1 MAAAPWRCYDRGVVL
16 LLSSLFAV
24 ALAVET
30 PLRAEADARP
40 DEAGS
45 HAHHRAA
52 SDGSAAPKAPPPA
65 QPPVVRPPAPPG
77 LSWDDA
83 DELSRKIARVERR
96 LRTGRPAADEPV
108 PVTQRELNSYV
119 NLALADRI
127 PQGVSGFELQLLR
140 DALEARALVDLDRV
154 KGKLPSSGA
163 TSLLGLL
170 SGTVPVELRG
180 RLHAVKGTGRIEVE
194 QASVGGISLPPGMVA
209 QMVSLS
215 TRNASRPQGFDILA
229 PFPLPWTASDVRLE
243 PGRMLVTF
251 SPKP

>member
-1 MAAAPWRCYDRGVVL
+1 VVL
-16 LLSSLFAV
+16 LLSSLFALV
-24 ALAVET
+24 LVVEKPAAAKPT
-30 PLRAEADARP
+30 PRP
-40 DEAGS
+40 
-45 HAHHRAA
+45 
-52 SDGSAAPKAPPPA
+52 AAPASAKAQPAPAAVPGAKPQA
-65 QPPVVRPPAPPG
+65 QPPVVRPPAPAG

-119 NLALADRI
+119 NLALAHRI
-127 PQGVSGFELQLLR
+127 PQGVTGFELLVLR
-140 DALEARALVDLDRV
+140 DALEARALVDLDRL
-154 KGKLPSSGA
+154 KGKLPSGGA

-180 RLHAVKGTGRIEVE
+180 RLHAVKGIGRIDVE
-194 QASVGGISLPPGMVA
+194 LASVGGISLPPGMVA

-243 PGRMLVTF
+243 PGRLLVTF
-251 SPKP
+251 SPRP